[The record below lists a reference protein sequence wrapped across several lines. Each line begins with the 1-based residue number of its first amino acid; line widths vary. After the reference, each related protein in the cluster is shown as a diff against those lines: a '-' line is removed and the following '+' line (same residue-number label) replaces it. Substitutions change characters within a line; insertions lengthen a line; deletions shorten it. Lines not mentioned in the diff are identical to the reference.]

1 MGVAQGHSNLVAKHS
16 SVAGC
21 TVRKGSEVF
30 SAFRLGSGK
39 AAAGPKGSEQRLLW
53 GSIERS

>member
-1 MGVAQGHSNLVAKHS
+1 MLLKVIAIRWQSRAVT
-16 SVAGC
+16 GC